1 MKATEVKLAD
11 LLNGTVQYWVP
22 LFQRPY
28 SWGQGEWD
36 QLWKDLSELYGSEDT
51 ESHFI
56 GAVVTAPVA
65 GGAPESVAKYL
76 LIDGQQRLTTIL
88 VMLKALSDE
97 AREVENAFIVEQINR
112 HLRNHTR
119 LKEEQTKLQPTQDDR
134 AGFQA
139 VLTNTAG
146 DTRFHQAYR
155 RFRERYA
162 QRDEHGQ
169 PFDLDRLVNAVLSR
183 LELVSVRLEANDS
196 PHRIF
201 ESLNSKGM
209 DLTAADLI
217 RNHVFMRL
225 ANDAPRQAAA
235 YTELWRPMEQQLGQH
250 FTGFFWRFL
259 MIDGSLPAWDQIFA
273 AFRNKF
279 REVGDAGL
287 ESYLIELR
295 EYAAA
300 YRQIVAPAEAESD
313 LAIRER
319 MERIN
324 RWELETAYPYLLRL
338 YRARSLG
345 TVSAGVVASVL
356 DALESF
362 AVRRS
367 VCGVPTNR
375 LRRIFAGLAGRFDP
389 THALAQCHAHLA
401 ANDWPTDD
409 RFRASFVTFGAYL
422 RSRLWRTRMILERL
436 ERTHWGR
443 EMIVVGENVTIEH
456 VMPQTL
462 DDGWRDA
469 LGADFANGHAEW
481 LHSIGN
487 LTLSSYNSEL
497 GNRPFHEKREILKDS
512 GFAMNRAIAEAD
524 GWTTA
529 QIENRGKALAA
540 VAATVWTRP

>member
-1 MKATEVKLAD
+1 MKANEVKLAD
-11 LLNGTVQYWVP
+11 LLNGTVQYRVP
-22 LFQRPY
+22 LFQRRY
-28 SWGQGEWD
+28 SWGQVEWD
-36 QLWKDLSELYGSEDT
+36 QLWKDLSELYGSDEN

-56 GAVVTAPVA
+56 GAVVTAPVG
-65 GGAPESVAKYL
+65 GGAPEYAAKYL

-88 VMLKALSDE
+88 VMLKVLGDV
-97 AREVENAFIVEQINR
+97 ARNAENDFVVEQIDR

-119 LKEEQTKLQPTQDDR
+119 LPEERAKLQPTQDDR
-134 AGFQA
+134 AGFEA
-139 VLTNTAG
+139 VLAGKEG

-155 RFRERYA
+155 RFRERYGEG
-162 QRDEHGQ
+162 DEQGQ
-169 PFDLDRLVNAVLSR
+169 PFDLDRLVTAVLSR

-225 ANDAPRQAAA
+225 ANDAPRQEAA
-235 YTELWRPMEQQLGQH
+235 YMELWRPMEQQLGQH

-273 AFRNKF
+273 AFRGKF

-287 ESYLIELR
+287 EDYLVELR

-313 LAIRER
+313 PAIRER

-338 YRARSLG
+338 YRARALG
-345 TVSAGVVASVL
+345 AVPAGVVAAVL

-375 LRRIFAGLAGRFDP
+375 LRRIFASLAGRFDP
-389 THALAQCHAHLA
+389 ANALDQCHAHLA

-409 RFRASFVTFGAYL
+409 PFRASFVTFTAYL
-422 RSRLWRTRMILERL
+422 GSRLWRTRMILERL
-436 ERTHWGR
+436 ERTFWGK
-443 EMIVVGENVTIEH
+443 EKVVVGENVTIEH

-462 DDGWRDA
+462 DEGWRDA
-469 LGADFANGHAEW
+469 LGADFANVHATW
-481 LHSIGN
+481 LHAIGN

-497 GNRPFHEKREILKDS
+497 GNRPFDEKREILKDS
-512 GFAMNRAIAEAD
+512 GFAMNRSIAEAED
-524 GWTTA
+524 WTEKR
-529 QIENRGKALAA
+529 IEDRGKALAELA
-540 VAATVWTRP
+540 TTVWARP